1 MDALYNYLDV
11 FKNYVYY
18 NTTKHFNVRLGSG
31 LDIIKSHKQIQQ
43 LQSNINI
50 QIIQVILLEAVLS

>member
-1 MDALYNYLDV
+1 MPFIYNYLDV

-18 NTTKHFNVRLGSG
+18 SMTKHFNVLLSSG
-31 LDIIKSHKQIQQ
+31 LDIIKSHQQIQQ

-50 QIIQVILLEAVLS
+50 QIIQVILSEAVPF